1 MTRGGESPAA
11 PPAAPGRPV
20 AVVVLAAG
28 EGRRM
33 NSDLPKVLH
42 TLADR
47 PMIRHVLDRAAALAP
62 ARVAAVVG
70 AGAAAER
77 VRAAIAPT
85 PVAVQDPALGT
96 AHAALAARPLME
108 GFDGSVLILF
118 GDTPLLTDRTLRAVL
133 APLGEPGGP
142 ALVAAGFRPPDPE
155 GYGRLVV
162 GADGAL
168 EAIVEHR
175 EASPAQREIGLCN
188 AGVMA
193 VDARRLFALLD
204 AVGDGNAGGE
214 YYLTDVVAVARA
226 RGLFCAVREVAD
238 SGEAMGVNTRADLAA
253 AERVVQ
259 DRLRARAMAG
269 GATLRDPASVRFSH
283 DTALGRDVTV
293 GPHVVFGPG
302 AHVGDR
308 AEIRA
313 FCHIEGAR
321 IAEDAVVGPFARL
334 RPDARIGAGARVG
347 NFVEIKAATLERGAK
362 VNHLSYVGDAHVG
375 AAANI
380 GAGAITCNYDGVG
393 KSRTEIGARA
403 FIGSNSS
410 LVAPVSIGAGAATG
424 AGSAITRDVP
434 AGALAVERG
443 PQRVREGWTP
453 GRRRKRGRD
462 APAAAPDGKE

>member
-1 MTRGGESPAA
+1 MTRGVESPTTSRAVGA
-11 PPAAPGRPV
+11 KPV

-28 EGRRM
+28 AGRRM
-33 NSDLPKVLH
+33 NSALPKVLH

-47 PMIRHVLDRAAALAP
+47 PMIGHVLDRAAALAP

-70 AGAAAER
+70 ADAEE
-77 VRAAIAPT
+77 VRAAVAPT
-85 PVAVQDPALGT
+85 PVAVQSPARGT
-96 AHAALAARPLME
+96 AHAVRAARPHLE

-118 GDTPLLTDRTLRAVL
+118 GDTPLVTDRTLRAVL
-133 APLGEPGGP
+133 APLDEAGGP
-142 ALVAAGFRPPDPE
+142 ALAVAGFRPPDPD
-155 GYGRLVV
+155 GYGRLVA

-175 EASPAQREIGLCN
+175 EASPAQRQIGLCN

-204 AVGDGNAGGE
+204 AVGDGNAAGE

-226 RGLFCAVREVAD
+226 RGLGCAVREVAD
-238 SGEAMGVNTRADLAA
+238 AEEALGVNTRADLAQ

-302 AHVGDR
+302 VQVGDR

-313 FCHIEGAR
+313 FCHIEGAQV
-321 IAEDAVVGPFARL
+321 AEDAVVGPFARL

-434 AGALAVERG
+434 PGALAVERG
-443 PQRVREGWTP
+443 PLRVREGWTP
-453 GRRRKRGRD
+453 GRGRERGRGT
-462 APAAAPDGKE
+462 PAAAPDGKE

>member
-1 MTRGGESPAA
+1 MTRGAESPAA
-11 PPAAPGRPV
+11 SRAARARPV

-70 AGAAAER
+70 EDAEK
-77 VRAAIAPT
+77 VRAEIAPT
-85 PVAVQDPALGT
+85 PAAVQDPARGT
-96 AHAALAARPLME
+96 ADAVRAARPHLE
-108 GFDGSVLILF
+108 GFDGSVLVLF
-118 GDTPLLTDRTLRAVL
+118 GDTPLVTDRTLRAVL
-133 APLGEPGGP
+133 APLDEPGGP
-142 ALVAAGFRPPDPE
+142 ALAVAGFRPPDPE
-155 GYGRLVV
+155 GYGRLVA

-175 EASPAQREIGLCN
+175 DASPAQREVGLCN

-204 AVGDGNAGGE
+204 AVGDANAAGE
-214 YYLTDVVAVARA
+214 YYLTDVVAAARA
-226 RGLFCAVREVAD
+226 RGLGCAVHEVA
-238 SGEAMGVNTRADLAA
+238 EAEEALGVNTRADLAA

-302 AHVGDR
+302 VRVGDR

-321 IAEDAVVGPFARL
+321 VAEDAVVGPFARL
-334 RPDARIGAGARVG
+334 RPEARIGAGARVG
-347 NFVEIKAATLERGAK
+347 NFVEIKAAILERGAK

-380 GAGAITCNYDGVG
+380 GAGAITCNYDGAD
-393 KSRTEIGARA
+393 KSRTEIGAGA

-410 LVAPVSIGAGAATG
+410 LVAPVSVGAGAATG

-434 AGALAVERG
+434 PGALAVERG
-443 PQRVREGWTP
+443 PLRVREGWTP
-453 GRRRKRGRD
+453 GRRRKR
-462 APAAAPDGKE
+462 DGEG